1 MKFAIAGLL
10 LLTCV
15 FTADSQTVSPTAAY
29 LREHQ
34 RTPVNYVMSKAA
46 SHRITI
52 IGEGH
57 WLKQDVEL
65 VAALI
70 PPLQK
75 AGIDLATELLPAS
88 EQPRIDKL
96 IAGAK
101 WDEQEANAIMRTASW
116 PYQEYRDLLR
126 AAWSVNQGSQR
137 PIKVLALAPPD
148 DWRKVLLPRG
158 ETYDSFMADLVTK
171 HVRETSRH
179 VVVYC
184 GHHHAFTRY
193 YQAELNKDGSARGY
207 MDRTGNI
214 LSRRFGEQVFV
225 IALHKPIWCGN
236 PADSSYS
243 YCLPFGGKVDC
254 EATKVGHPIGFDVKG
269 SPLADLRFEPG
280 DYYLYGHPGLR
291 FVDFTDGYIWSGPI
305 ESLRSV
311 TLIPLNEYAP
321 DDTVMRQVAHSNPF
335 NGEVDVSIARL
346 KEIWAQ
352 QAEARR
358 DIMTNRKW
366 KHLAGWQSR
375 CQ

>member
-1 MKFAIAGLL
+1 MALVNNLPFM
-10 LLTCV
+10 T
-15 FTADSQTVSPTAAY
+15 
-29 LREHQ
+29 
-34 RTPVNYVMSKAA
+34 VNYVMSKAA

-70 PPLQK
+70 LRLQK

-96 IAGAK
+96 IAGSK

-137 PIKVLALAPPD
+137 PIKILGLAPSD

-214 LSRRFGEQVFV
+214 LSRRFGEQVF
-225 IALHKPIWCGN
+225 
-236 PADSSYS
+236 
-243 YCLPFGGKVDC
+243 
-254 EATKVGHPIGFDVKG
+254 
-269 SPLADLRFEPG
+269 
-280 DYYLYGHPGLR
+280 
-291 FVDFTDGYIWSGPI
+291 
-305 ESLRSV
+305 
-311 TLIPLNEYAP
+311 
-321 DDTVMRQVAHSNPF
+321 
-335 NGEVDVSIARL
+335 
-346 KEIWAQ
+346 
-352 QAEARR
+352 
-358 DIMTNRKW
+358 
-366 KHLAGWQSR
+366 
-375 CQ
+375 